1 MKGRMGNDLAAIL
14 LAFSLNRK
22 IFRFKRAGREI
33 VGWSKS
39 QFSQPSGSREDRSLC
54 TAHPDAPCTA
64 QAQGQTTALKEN
76 ADEALNHN

>member
-33 VGWSKS
+33 VGWSKNWGFPIRWVQETQMNFLANPINIYIS
-39 QFSQPSGSREDRSLC
+39 F
-54 TAHPDAPCTA
+54 HI
-64 QAQGQTTALKEN
+64 N
-76 ADEALNHN
+76 IYILNRIC

>member
-39 QFSQPSGSREDRSLC
+39 
-54 TAHPDAPCTA
+54 
-64 QAQGQTTALKEN
+64 
-76 ADEALNHN
+76 